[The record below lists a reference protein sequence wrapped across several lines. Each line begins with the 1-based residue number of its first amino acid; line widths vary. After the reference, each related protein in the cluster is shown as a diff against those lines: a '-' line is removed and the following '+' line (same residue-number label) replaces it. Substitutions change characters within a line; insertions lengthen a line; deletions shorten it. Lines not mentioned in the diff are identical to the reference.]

1 MNTTD
6 INSVLDNICS
16 KIGTTAKML
25 VPEMAGYMIARY
37 VILIVLAVIFLIAS
51 GFCFSRI
58 VKMKRQ
64 EKDTVKLY
72 KDMNN
77 QLQMSTSWGG
87 KEPNLV
93 YYTEDDYFYWLGF
106 GIIIGLVGIAILC
119 IGISKIVGWSLS
131 PNAMTVMWIINA
143 LSNN

>member
-1 MNTTD
+1 MNATD
-6 INSVLDNICS
+6 VNGILDNICS

-25 VPEMAGYMIARY
+25 VPEMAGYMISRY
-37 VILIVLAVIFLIAS
+37 VIVLVLAAIFLIAS

-58 VKMKRQ
+58 IKMKRQ
-64 EKDTVKLY
+64 EKDTVRLY
-72 KDMNN
+72 KDINN
-77 QLQMSTSWGG
+77 QIQMSTTWDG
-87 KEPNLV
+87 KGPNLI
-93 YYTEDDYFYWLGF
+93 YYTEDDYFPWWLS
-106 GIIIGLVGIAILC
+106 GIIIGLFGVTLLC